1 MKDDKFKV
9 FCHFV
14 AGVILLPL
22 AFSFFNQKKFVLS
35 GIFFISGL
43 VFVFISATLDALEKK
58 LGNTLKLT
66 FLLESIVLFLA
77 AYAQLNLNKRTF
89 GLAFLGVGIVYFLL
103 FIYYL
108 YNKHK
113 RKKHH
118 RKRRSS
124 STSETHSENTE
135 IME

>member
-14 AGVILLPL
+14 AGVLLLPL
-22 AFSFFNQKKFVLS
+22 AFSFFNQRKFVFS
-35 GIFFISGL
+35 GIFFVAGIL
-43 VFVFISATLDALEKK
+43 FLFISATLDALEKK

-66 FLLESIVLFLA
+66 FLLESLVLFLA
-77 AYAQLNLNKRTF
+77 AYAQLNLNKRTLGF
-89 GLAFLGVGIVYFLL
+89 AFLGMGVVYFLL

-124 STSETHSENTE
+124 STSETHSGNTE